1 MSETALARVDAFKS
15 ILNTKS
21 IRAQVQNSL
30 KENAGAFMSSMIDL
44 YSGDPLLQDC
54 DPQAVAMECLKAA
67 SLRLPIVKSLGFA
80 YVVPYKNK
88 PTFIIGY
95 KGLIQLAQRSGQ
107 YRTIN
112 AGNVYEGE
120 IVGVDK
126 LSGMIDISGE
136 RSGDEVVGYFAYFK
150 LLNGFEKLLYMTKP
164 EIEAYAEKYS
174 PSYNSNYSPWKT
186 EFDKMAQKTVLRKLI
201 GTYGVMTPDMQT
213 SVVTDDTGT
222 TPQQEI
228 EQKANRGGVVDINP
242 DTGEVLNA
250 EDLPSAEEE
259 KPQPKKRP
267 F

>member
-1 MSETALARVDAFKS
+1 MSGTSIAKVDTFKE
-15 ILNTKS
+15 ILNTGS
-21 IRAQVQNSL
+21 VRAQIKNSL

-44 YSGDPLLQDC
+44 YSGRSAAPKLRSAGGRYGMPESCIPASADC
-54 DPQAVAMECLKAA
+54 KIP
-67 SLRLPIVKSLGFA
+67 GFA

-95 KGLIQLAQRSGQ
+95 RGLIQLAQRSGQ

-112 AGNVYEGE
+112 AGSVYKGE
-120 IVGVDK
+120 IIGVDK

-213 SVVTDDTGT
+213 AVVTDDAGA

-250 EDLPSAEEE
+250 EDLPSTEAE